1 MRDHYEAGV
10 MGQAYAPTALIVDD
24 NFYNRD
30 LCILALKHVG
40 YTVTEAAN
48 GVEAMKLLQEGS
60 YDLLVLDLAMPEL
73 NGVEVIQKLRAEPN
87 HREMTIMVM
96 TANPHMATTEV
107 ELTADF
113 IMHKPIA
120 IEEFARLAQ
129 RLAQAVVR
137 NHTDTAGA

>member
-1 MRDHYEAGV
+1 
-10 MGQAYAPTALIVDD
+10 MGQPYAPTALIVDD
-24 NFYNRD
+24 NYYNRD

-40 YTVTEAAN
+40 YTVTEAVN
-48 GVEAMKLLQEGS
+48 GVEALQLLNEGS

-73 NGVEVIQKLRAEPN
+73 NGVEVIQKLRAEPI
-87 HREMTIMVM
+87 HRAMTIMVM

-129 RLAQAVVR
+129 RLAQAVVH
-137 NHTDTAGA
+137 NNSGASEA